1 MTGRSSQQSVAEMKP
16 LAHDSLLIHGIM
28 IGKRIL
34 LRAPEPGDLEVLY
47 AWENDPSVWQISNTL
62 TPFSRYTLEQYI
74 LSSQLDIH
82 SSRQLRLMID
92 LITPAGAGRPVG
104 TIDLFDY
111 DPLHRRAGIG
121 ILINKADRGYGYA
134 SEALELL
141 IDYAFNTLQLHQ
153 LYCNIS
159 ADNEKSLKLFQE
171 HRFKIAGLKK
181 EWLSVKNKWKDEYL
195 LQRIN
200 ESQ

>member
-1 MTGRSSQQSVAEMKP
+1 
-16 LAHDSLLIHGIM
+16 M

-34 LRAPEPGDLEVLY
+34 LRAPEPGDVEVLY

-74 LSSQLDIH
+74 LSSHLDIH
-82 SSRQLRLMID
+82 SARQLRLMID
-92 LITPAGAGRPVG
+92 LITSDKSGKTIG

-111 DPLHRRAGIG
+111 EPLHRRAGIG
-121 ILINKADRGYGYA
+121 ILINKPNRGHGYA
-134 SEALELL
+134 SEALGLL

-159 ADNEKSLKLFQE
+159 ADNKKSLKLFQD
-171 HRFKIAGLKK
+171 HGFKIAGLKK
-181 EWLSVKNKWKDEYL
+181 DWLSVKNKWADEYF

-200 ESQ
+200 ELQ

>member
-1 MTGRSSQQSVAEMKP
+1 
-16 LAHDSLLIHGIM
+16 M

-34 LRAPEPGDLEVLY
+34 LRAPEPTDLDLLY
-47 AWENDPSVWQISNTL
+47 AWENDLSVWQISNTI

-74 LSSQLDIH
+74 LSSHLDIH
-82 SSRQLRLMID
+82 SAKQLRLMID
-92 LITPAGAGRPVG
+92 LVTTTKSGKTIG

-121 ILINKADRGYGYA
+121 ILINKDDRGHGYA
-134 SEALELL
+134 TEALDLL

-159 ADNEKSLKLFQE
+159 ADNEKSLKLFQN
-171 HRFKIAGLKK
+171 HDFKIAGLKK
-181 EWLSVKNKWKDEYL
+181 EWLSVNNKWKDEYF

-200 ESQ
+200 EQI

>member
-1 MTGRSSQQSVAEMKP
+1 MTCRSLQELVAEMMAFS
-16 LAHDSLLIHGIM
+16 LFSLLIHRIM
-28 IGKRIL
+28 IGKKIL

-92 LITPAGAGRPVG
+92 LKAPSGDDRPIG

-134 SEALELL
+134 SEALDLL

-159 ADNEKSLKLFQE
+159 ADNEKSLKLFQD
-171 HRFKIAGLKK
+171 HRFRIAGLKK
-181 EWLSVKNKWKDEYL
+181 EWLSVKNKWKDEYF